1 MCEPISI
8 GLGIGAVASGVGIA
22 AQNKA
27 ASEQNAYRKRLK
39 VAGEQNYETNKE
51 AVLKD
56 VGLQID
62 QLGLRELQAR
72 AATRLELEGIS
83 RAARS
88 ASATSAVSFGRS
100 GITGQSVSLLHQQ
113 FERDVL
119 EHESAFTRTRENMAQ
134 QFSMDAQG
142 IYARGESAINAG
154 TPNPLPPVQTVSPA
168 TSIMNGISTGF
179 SVYGALGSFKT
190 PPGVG
195 TGGPSAPPP
204 LLARPQ
210 QN

>member
-27 ASEQNAYRKRLK
+27 ASEQNAYRRRLK
-39 VAGEQNYETNKE
+39 VAGQQNYENNKE

-83 RAARS
+83 RAAKN
-88 ASATSAVSFGRS
+88 ASATSAVSFGRA
-100 GITGQSVSLLHQQ
+100 GITGQSVDLLHQQ

-119 EHESAFTRTRENMAQ
+119 EHESAFTRTQDNMRQ

-142 IYARGESAINAG
+142 IYARGEAAINAG
-154 TPNPLPPVQTVSPA
+154 TPAPLPPVQTVSPA

-195 TGGPSAPPP
+195 TGGTPAPPP
-204 LLARPQ
+204 LLARP
-210 QN
+210 

>member
-27 ASEQNAYRKRLK
+27 ASEQNSYRKRLK
-39 VAGEQNYETNKE
+39 VAGQTNYENNKE
-51 AVLKD
+51 AVIKD

-62 QLGLRELQAR
+62 QLGLRELQQR

-83 RAARS
+83 RAAKS
-88 ASATSAVSFGRS
+88 ASATSAVSFGRA
-100 GITGQSVSLLHQQ
+100 GVTGQSVELLHQQ
-113 FERDVL
+113 FSREVL
-119 EHESAFTRTRENMAQ
+119 EHESAYTRTQDNMRQ

-142 IYARGESAINAG
+142 IYARGEAAINAG
-154 TPNPLPPVQTVSPA
+154 TPAPLPPVQTVSPA

-195 TGGPSAPPP
+195 TGGVPAPPP
-204 LLARPQ
+204 LLARQ
-210 QN
+210 Q

>member
-8 GLGIGAVASGVGIA
+8 SLGIGALASGIGMA
-22 AQNKA
+22 AQSQA
-27 ASEQNAYRKRLK
+27 ANAQNSYRKRLRI
-39 VAGEQNYETNKE
+39 AGQKNFEANKD
-51 AVLKD
+51 AVIKD

-83 RAARS
+83 RAAKS
-88 ASATSAVSFGRS
+88 ASATSAVSFGRA
-100 GITGQSVSLLHQQ
+100 GITGQSVDLLHQQ

-119 EHESAFTRTRENMAQ
+119 EHESAYTRTQDNMRQ

-142 IYARGESAINAG
+142 IYARGEAAINAG
-154 TPNPLPPVQTVSPA
+154 TPAPLPPVQTVSPA

-179 SVYGALGSFKT
+179 NVYGSLGSFKT

-195 TGGPSAPPP
+195 TGGTPAPPP
-204 LLARPQ
+204 LLAKP
-210 QN
+210 